1 MAPAGLTAKLSR
13 SITKGKKL
21 SKRPAVVAFNFA
33 PVKETFKMC
42 NMSLAQKFF
51 DLSNALQDKAFAD
64 NSEAL
69 QIAGQLIA
77 QSLANDGVLHTF
89 GSGHSQILAAEI
101 ERRAGGLVPV
111 SSINDPA
118 DGWPE
123 QIPGYGARLFQ
134 RYAYQYNV
142 QSGDVVIVISNSGRN
157 ASPIEIA
164 MEAKSYG
171 LKVIALTSLD
181 MSKATT
187 SRHPSGKKL
196 YELADLVLDNG
207 GIPGDA
213 AIDAPGFAY
222 KVGPTST
229 MSGALLLNL
238 LSMEIIE
245 NLINMGVTPPTYVS
259 QNADG
264 GAKHN
269 EALAMKYRHRI
280 RRPI

>member
-1 MAPAGLTAKLSR
+1 
-13 SITKGKKL
+13 
-21 SKRPAVVAFNFA
+21 
-33 PVKETFKMC
+33 
-42 NMSLAQKFF
+42 MSLADTFF
-51 DLSNALQDKAFAD
+51 ETSNALQAAVRHANAD
-64 NSEAL
+64 TLRTAGQ
-69 QIAGQLIA
+69 QIAASIA
-77 QSLANDGVLHTF
+77 ADGVLHTF

-134 RYAYQYNV
+134 RYAYQYDV
-142 QSGDVVIVISNSGRN
+142 QPGDTVLVISNSGRN
-157 ASPIEIA
+157 ASPIEVA
-164 MEAKSYG
+164 MEAKAAG
-171 LKVIALTSLD
+171 LNVIVLTSLE
-181 MSKATT
+181 MSKATS

-196 YELADLVLDNG
+196 YELGDHVLDNG
-207 GIPGDA
+207 GLPGDA
-213 AIDAPGFAY
+213 ALQAPGFAY

-238 LSMEIIE
+238 LAMEIIE
-245 NLINMGVTPPTYVS
+245 QLIAMGVTPPTYVS

-264 GAKHN
+264 GAAHN
-269 EALAMKYRHRI
+269 EALAQKYRHRI

>member
-1 MAPAGLTAKLSR
+1 
-13 SITKGKKL
+13 
-21 SKRPAVVAFNFA
+21 
-33 PVKETFKMC
+33 
-42 NMSLAQKFF
+42 MSLAQTFF
-51 DLSNALQDKAFAD
+51 DTSNALQDKVFAD
-64 NSEAL
+64 NAETL
-69 QIAGQLIA
+69 QIAGKQIA
-77 QSLANDGVLHTF
+77 ESIAADGVLHTF

-123 QIPGYGARLFQ
+123 QIAGYGARLFQ
-134 RYAYQYNV
+134 RYAYQYAV
-142 QSGDVVIVISNSGRN
+142 QPGDIVLVISNSGRN
-157 ASPIEIA
+157 ASPIEVAI
-164 MEAKSYG
+164 EAREAG

-187 SRHPSGKKL
+187 SSHPLGKKL

-207 GIPGDA
+207 GMPGDA

-229 MSGALLLNL
+229 MSGALILNL

-245 NLINMGVTPPTYVS
+245 NLIAMGVTPPTYVS

-264 GAKHN
+264 GADHN
-269 EALAMKYRHRI
+269 EALAQKYRHRI

>member
-1 MAPAGLTAKLSR
+1 
-13 SITKGKKL
+13 
-21 SKRPAVVAFNFA
+21 
-33 PVKETFKMC
+33 
-42 NMSLAQKFF
+42 MSLAQKFF
-51 DLSNALQDKAFAD
+51 DTSNMLQDKVYAD
-64 NSEAL
+64 NADTL
-69 QIAGQLIA
+69 RAAGKMIADSIA
-77 QSLANDGVLHTF
+77 AGGVLHSF
-89 GSGHSQILAAEI
+89 GSGHSQILATEI

-134 RYAYQYNV
+134 RYTYQYAV
-142 QSGDVVIVISNSGRN
+142 QPSDVILVISNSGRN
-157 ASPIEIA
+157 ASPIEVA
-164 MEAKSYG
+164 MQARDSG
-171 LKVIALTSLD
+171 LKVIAMTSLA
-181 MSKATT
+181 MSKSTS

-207 GIPGDA
+207 GLPGDA
-213 AIDAPGFAY
+213 SIEAPGFAY

-229 MSGALLLNL
+229 MTGALLLNL

-245 NLINMGVTPPTYVS
+245 SLIAMGVTPPTYVS

-264 GAKHN
+264 GAEHN
-269 EALAMKYRHRI
+269 EALAKKYRHRI

>member
-1 MAPAGLTAKLSR
+1 
-13 SITKGKKL
+13 
-21 SKRPAVVAFNFA
+21 
-33 PVKETFKMC
+33 
-42 NMSLAQKFF
+42 MSLAQKFF
-51 DLSNALQDKAFAD
+51 DSSNELQASVYAANAETLHTAGKLVAD
-64 NSEAL
+64 S
-69 QIAGQLIA
+69 IAAG
-77 QSLANDGVLHTF
+77 GVLHTF

-134 RYAYQYNV
+134 RYAYQYDV
-142 QSGDVVIVISNSGRN
+142 QPGDVVVVISNSGRN
-157 ASPIEIA
+157 ASPIEVA
-164 MEAKSYG
+164 MEAKAVG
-171 LKVIALTSLD
+171 LSVIVLTSLD
-181 MSKATT
+181 MSKATS

-196 YELADLVLDNG
+196 YELADYVLDNG
-207 GIPGDA
+207 GVPGDA
-213 AIDAPGFAY
+213 AIDAPGFDY

-238 LSMEIIE
+238 LSMQIIE
-245 NLINMGVTPPTYVS
+245 QLIAQDCTPPTYVS

-264 GAKHN
+264 GAEHN
-269 EALAMKYRHRI
+269 EALAKKYRHRI

>member
-1 MAPAGLTAKLSR
+1 
-13 SITKGKKL
+13 
-21 SKRPAVVAFNFA
+21 
-33 PVKETFKMC
+33 
-42 NMSLAQKFF
+42 MSLAEKFYET
-51 DLSNALQDKAFAD
+51 SRQLQAD
-64 NSEAL
+64 VFEKNKGTLAAAGIG
-69 QIAGQLIA
+69 IAESIA
-77 QSLANDGVLHTF
+77 ADGVLHTF

-123 QIPGYGARLFQ
+123 QIVGYGARLFQ
-134 RYAYQYNV
+134 RYAYQYAV
-142 QSGDVVIVISNSGRN
+142 QPGDFVLVISNSGRN
-157 ASPIEIA
+157 ASPIEVA
-164 MEAKSYG
+164 LEAKAAG
-171 LKVIALTSLD
+171 LEVVVLTSLE

-196 YELADLVLDNG
+196 YELGDYVLDNG
-207 GIPGDA
+207 GVPGDA
-213 AIDAPGFAY
+213 AIDAPGFPY

-245 NLINMGVTPPTYVS
+245 NLIAMNVTPPTYVS

-264 GAKHN
+264 GAEHN
-269 EALAMKYRHRI
+269 EALATKYRHRI

>member
-1 MAPAGLTAKLSR
+1 MS
-13 SITKGKKL
+13 L
-21 SKRPAVVAFNFA
+21 SKKFYDCSNELQKSVYAANA
-33 PVKETFKMC
+33 ETLKT
-42 NMSLAQKFF
+42 AGKRI
-51 DLSNALQDKAFAD
+51 AD
-64 NSEAL
+64 S
-69 QIAGQLIA
+69 IAA
-77 QSLANDGVLHTF
+77 DGVLHTF
-89 GSGHSQILAAEI
+89 GSGHSQILACEI

-134 RYAYQYNV
+134 RYAFQYAV
-142 QSGDVVIVISNSGRN
+142 QPGDVVIVISNSGRN
-157 ASPIEIA
+157 ASPIEVA
-164 MEAKSYG
+164 LEAKASG
-171 LKVIALTSLD
+171 LNVLVMTSLD

-196 YELADLVLDNG
+196 YEIGDYVLDNG
-207 GIPGDA
+207 GVPGDA
-213 AIDAPGFAY
+213 ALDAPGFAY

-245 NLINMGVTPPTYVS
+245 QLIAQGVTPPTYVS

-264 GAKHN
+264 GAEHN
-269 EALAMKYRHRI
+269 EALAKKFRHRI

>member
-1 MAPAGLTAKLSR
+1 
-13 SITKGKKL
+13 
-21 SKRPAVVAFNFA
+21 
-33 PVKETFKMC
+33 
-42 NMSLAQKFF
+42 MSLSTTYFETITIMQA
-51 DLSNALQDKAFAD
+51 AARRA
-64 NSEAL
+64 NSDTL
-69 QIAGQLIA
+69 RVAGKLIA
-77 QSLANDGVLHTF
+77 DSIAADGVLHTF

-123 QIPGYGARLFQ
+123 QILGYGARLFQ
-134 RYAYQYNV
+134 RYAYQYDV
-142 QSGDVVIVISNSGRN
+142 QPGDVVLVISNSGRN
-157 ASPIEIA
+157 ASPIEVA
-164 MEAKSYG
+164 MQAKAAG
-171 LKVIALTSLD
+171 LSVIVLTSLD

-196 YELADLVLDNG
+196 YELADHVLDNLG
-207 GIPGDA
+207 VPGDA
-213 AIDAPGFAY
+213 ALDAPGFAH

-238 LSMEIIE
+238 LNMEIIE
-245 NLINMGVTPPTYVS
+245 QLIASGITPPTYVS

-264 GAKHN
+264 GAEHN
-269 EALAMKYRHRI
+269 EALAKKYRHRI

>member
-1 MAPAGLTAKLSR
+1 
-13 SITKGKKL
+13 
-21 SKRPAVVAFNFA
+21 
-33 PVKETFKMC
+33 
-42 NMSLAQKFF
+42 MSLGQKFF
-51 DLSNALQDKAFAD
+51 DTSNALQDKVYAD
-64 NSEAL
+64 NADTL
-69 QIAGQLIA
+69 KGAGKLIA
-77 QSLANDGVLHTF
+77 ESIAAEGVLHTF

-134 RYAYQYNV
+134 RYAYQYAV
-142 QSGDVVIVISNSGRN
+142 QPGDVVLVISNSGRN
-157 ASPIEIA
+157 ASPIEVA
-164 MEAKSYG
+164 MEARAAG
-171 LKVIALTSLD
+171 LKVIAMTSLA
-181 MSKATT
+181 MSKAAS

-207 GIPGDA
+207 GVPGDA
-213 AIDAPGFAY
+213 AIDASGFAY

-229 MSGALLLNL
+229 MTGALLLNL

-245 NLINMGVTPPTYVS
+245 NLISMGVTPPTYVS

-264 GAKHN
+264 GAEHN
-269 EALAMKYRHRI
+269 EALATKYRHRI

>member
-1 MAPAGLTAKLSR
+1 
-13 SITKGKKL
+13 
-21 SKRPAVVAFNFA
+21 
-33 PVKETFKMC
+33 
-42 NMSLAQKFF
+42 MSLAHKFYETSSK
-51 DLSNALQDKAFAD
+51 LQQQVYAANA
-64 NSEAL
+64 AL
-69 QIAGQLIA
+69 LKKAGQKIA
-77 QSLANDGVLHTF
+77 ACIAKDGVLHTF

-123 QIPGYGARLFQ
+123 QIAGYGARLFQ

-142 QSGDVVIVISNSGRN
+142 QPGDVVLVISNSGRN
-157 ASPIEIA
+157 ASPIEVA
-164 MEAKSYG
+164 LEARAAG
-171 LKVIALTSLD
+171 LKVLVMTSLE

-196 YELADLVLDNG
+196 YELGDYVLDNG
-207 GIPGDA
+207 GVPGDA
-213 AIDAPGFAY
+213 AIDAEGFAY

-245 NLINMGVTPPTYVS
+245 QLIAMGVTPPTYVS

-264 GAKHN
+264 GAEHN
-269 EALAMKYRHRI
+269 EALALKYRHRI

>member
-1 MAPAGLTAKLSR
+1 
-13 SITKGKKL
+13 
-21 SKRPAVVAFNFA
+21 
-33 PVKETFKMC
+33 
-42 NMSLAQKFF
+42 MSLAQQFF
-51 DLSNALQDKAFAD
+51 DTSKALQDKVFAD
-64 NSEAL
+64 NADTL
-69 QIAGQLIA
+69 KAAGKLIA
-77 QSLANDGVLHTF
+77 DSIAADGVLHTF
-89 GSGHSQILAAEI
+89 GSGHSQILACEI

-123 QIPGYGARLFQ
+123 QIAGYGARLFQ
-134 RYAYQYNV
+134 RYAYQYAV
-142 QSGDVVIVISNSGRN
+142 QAGDVVLVISNSGRN
-157 ASPIEIA
+157 ASPIEVA
-164 MEAKSYG
+164 MEAREAG
-171 LKVIALTSLD
+171 LKVIVLTSLD

-207 GIPGDA
+207 GVPGDA
-213 AIDAPGFAY
+213 AIDAEGFAY

-229 MSGALLLNL
+229 MSGALILNL

-245 NLINMGVTPPTYVS
+245 NLIAMDVTPPTYVS

-264 GAKHN
+264 GAEHN
-269 EALAMKYRHRI
+269 EALAQKYRHRI

>member
-1 MAPAGLTAKLSR
+1 
-13 SITKGKKL
+13 
-21 SKRPAVVAFNFA
+21 
-33 PVKETFKMC
+33 
-42 NMSLAQKFF
+42 MSLAQKFF
-51 DLSNALQDKAFAD
+51 DCSNELQQSVYTANAGTLKAAGKRIAD
-64 NSEAL
+64 S
-69 QIAGQLIA
+69 IAA
-77 QSLANDGVLHTF
+77 DGVLHTF

-134 RYAYQYNV
+134 RYAYQYTV
-142 QSGDVVIVISNSGRN
+142 QPSDVIIVISNSGRN
-157 ASPIEIA
+157 ASPIEVA
-164 MEAKSYG
+164 LEAKSAG
-171 LKVIALTSLD
+171 LDVIVMTSVD

-196 YELADLVLDNG
+196 YELGDYVLDNG
-207 GIPGDA
+207 GAPGDA
-213 AIDAPGFAY
+213 AIDAPGFQY

-245 NLINMGVTPPTYVS
+245 QLIAQGVTPPTYVS

-264 GAKHN
+264 GAEHN
-269 EALAMKYRHRI
+269 EALAKKYRHRI

>member
-1 MAPAGLTAKLSR
+1 MEGDLHTLSLR
-13 SITKGKKL
+13 TDSEIMSL
-21 SKRPAVVAFNFA
+21 SKKFY
-33 PVKETFKMC
+33 ET
-42 NMSLAQKFF
+42 SIRLQEEVF
-51 DLSNALQDKAFAD
+51 DGNADTLRAAGKRIAD
-64 NSEAL
+64 S
-69 QIAGQLIA
+69 IAK
-77 QSLANDGVLHTF
+77 DGVLHTF

-123 QIPGYGARLFQ
+123 QIVGYGARLFQ

-142 QSGDVVIVISNSGRN
+142 QPGDVVLVISNSGRN
-157 ASPIEIA
+157 ASPIEVA
-164 MEAKSYG
+164 MEAKSAG
-171 LKVIALTSLD
+171 LDVVVMTSLE

-196 YELADLVLDNG
+196 YELGDYVLDNG
-207 GIPGDA
+207 GVPGDA

-229 MSGALLLNL
+229 TSGALLLNL

-245 NLINMGVTPPTYVS
+245 ELIRIGATPPTYVS

-264 GAKHN
+264 GAEHN
-269 EALAMKYRHRI
+269 EALAQKYRHRI

>member
-1 MAPAGLTAKLSR
+1 
-13 SITKGKKL
+13 
-21 SKRPAVVAFNFA
+21 
-33 PVKETFKMC
+33 
-42 NMSLAQKFF
+42 MSLADTFF
-51 DLSNALQDKAFAD
+51 DTSNTLQAEVRRTNAD
-64 NSEAL
+64 TLRRAGKR
-69 QIAGQLIA
+69 IAASIA
-77 QSLANDGVLHTF
+77 ADGVLHTF

-134 RYAYQYNV
+134 RYAYQYDV
-142 QSGDVVIVISNSGRN
+142 QAGDTVLVISNSGRN
-157 ASPIEIA
+157 ASPIEVA
-164 MEAKSYG
+164 MEAKAAG
-171 LKVIALTSLD
+171 LSVIVLTSLE
-181 MSKATT
+181 MSKASS

-196 YELADLVLDNG
+196 YQLGDYVLDNG
-207 GIPGDA
+207 GLPGDA
-213 AIDAPGFAY
+213 ALDAPGFAY

-245 NLINMGVTPPTYVS
+245 QLIAMGVTPPTYVS

-264 GAKHN
+264 GAAHN
-269 EALAMKYRHRI
+269 EALAQKYRHRI

>member
-1 MAPAGLTAKLSR
+1 
-13 SITKGKKL
+13 
-21 SKRPAVVAFNFA
+21 
-33 PVKETFKMC
+33 
-42 NMSLAQKFF
+42 MSLAQNFF
-51 DLSNALQDKAFAD
+51 ENSRQLQTEVFEKNAETLRSAGKRVAE
-64 NSEAL
+64 S
-69 QIAGQLIA
+69 IAA
-77 QSLANDGVLHTF
+77 DGVLHTF

-123 QIPGYGARLFQ
+123 QITGYGARLFQ
-134 RYAYQYNV
+134 RYAYQYAV
-142 QSGDVVIVISNSGRN
+142 QPGDVVLVISNSGRN
-157 ASPIEIA
+157 ASPIEVA
-164 MEAKSYG
+164 MEAKAAG
-171 LKVIALTSLD
+171 LDVLVMTSLD

-196 YELADLVLDNG
+196 YELGDYVLDNG
-207 GIPGDA
+207 GVPGDA
-213 AIDAPGFAY
+213 AINAPGFDY

-238 LSMEIIE
+238 FSMEIIE
-245 NLINMGVTPPTYVS
+245 NLIAMGVTPPTYVS

-264 GAKHN
+264 GAEHN
-269 EALAMKYRHRI
+269 EALAQKYRHRI

>member
-1 MAPAGLTAKLSR
+1 MG
-13 SITKGKKL
+13 
-21 SKRPAVVAFNFA
+21 
-33 PVKETFKMC
+33 
-42 NMSLAQKFF
+42 LAQTFF
-51 DLSNALQDKAFAD
+51 DTSNALQDKVFAD
-64 NSEAL
+64 NAETLA
-69 QIAGQLIA
+69 IAGKRIA
-77 QSLANDGVLHTF
+77 ESIAHDGVLHTF

-123 QIPGYGARLFQ
+123 QIAGYGARLFQ
-134 RYAYQYNV
+134 RYAYQYAV
-142 QSGDVVIVISNSGRN
+142 QPTDVVLVISNSGRN
-157 ASPIEIA
+157 ASPIEVA
-164 MEAKSYG
+164 MEAKAAG
-171 LKVIALTSLD
+171 LTVVALTSLE

-207 GIPGDA
+207 GLPGDA

-222 KVGPTST
+222 RVGPTST

-238 LSMEIIE
+238 LSMEVIE
-245 NLINMGVTPPTYVS
+245 NLIAMEVTPPTYVS

-264 GAKHN
+264 GAEHN
-269 EALAMKYRHRI
+269 EALAQKYRHRI

>member
-1 MAPAGLTAKLSR
+1 MGLS
-13 SITKGKKL
+13 
-21 SKRPAVVAFNFA
+21 
-33 PVKETFKMC
+33 ETFYKT
-42 NMSLAQKFF
+42 SI
-51 DLSNALQDKAFAD
+51 ALQESVRTANQATLQAAGERIAESIAD
-64 NSEAL
+64 
-69 QIAGQLIA
+69 G
-77 QSLANDGVLHTF
+77 GVLHTF

-123 QIPGYGARLFQ
+123 QIAGYGARLFQ
-134 RYAYQYNV
+134 RYAYQYAV
-142 QSGDVVIVISNSGRN
+142 QPGDVVLVISNSGRN
-157 ASPIEIA
+157 ASPIEVA
-164 MEAKSYG
+164 MEAKATG
-171 LKVIALTSLD
+171 LDVVIMTSLE

-196 YELADLVLDNG
+196 YELGDFVLDNG
-207 GIPGDA
+207 GVPGDA
-213 AIDAPGFAY
+213 AIDAPGFTY

-245 NLINMGVTPPTYVS
+245 KLIAMGVTPPTYVS

-264 GAKHN
+264 GAAHN
-269 EALAMKYRHRI
+269 EALAQKYRHRI

>member
-1 MAPAGLTAKLSR
+1 
-13 SITKGKKL
+13 
-21 SKRPAVVAFNFA
+21 
-33 PVKETFKMC
+33 
-42 NMSLAQKFF
+42 MSLANRFF
-51 DLSNALQDKAFAD
+51 ETSNTLQANVHRD
-64 NSEAL
+64 NAETL
-69 QIAGQLIA
+69 QAAGLRIAKSIA
-77 QSLANDGVLHTF
+77 ADGVLHTF
-89 GSGHSQILAAEI
+89 GSGHSQILACEI

-123 QIPGYGARLFQ
+123 QIAGYGARLFQ
-134 RYAYQYNV
+134 RYAYQYDV
-142 QSGDVVIVISNSGRN
+142 QPGDVVLVISNSGRN
-157 ASPIEIA
+157 ASPIEVA
-164 MEAKSYG
+164 MEAKAAG
-171 LKVIALTSLD
+171 LHVVVLTSLE

-196 YELADLVLDNG
+196 YELGDYVLDNG
-207 GIPGDA
+207 GLPGDA

-245 NLINMGVTPPTYVS
+245 QLIAAGVTPPTYVS

-264 GAKHN
+264 GAEHN
-269 EALAMKYRHRI
+269 EALAKKYRHRI

>member
-1 MAPAGLTAKLSR
+1 
-13 SITKGKKL
+13 
-21 SKRPAVVAFNFA
+21 
-33 PVKETFKMC
+33 
-42 NMSLAQKFF
+42 MSLAQKFF
-51 DLSNALQDKAFAD
+51 DTSNALQDKVFAD
-64 NSEAL
+64 NESTL
-69 QIAGQLIA
+69 QAAGKLIA
-77 QSLANDGVLHTF
+77 DSIAADGVLHTF

-123 QIPGYGARLFQ
+123 QIAGYGARLFQ
-134 RYAYQYNV
+134 RYAYQYAV
-142 QSGDVVIVISNSGRN
+142 QPKDVVLVISNSGRN
-157 ASPIEIA
+157 ASPIEVA
-164 MEAKSYG
+164 MEARAAG
-171 LKVIALTSLD
+171 LSVIAMTSLD

-187 SRHPSGKKL
+187 SRHPSGQKL

-229 MSGALLLNL
+229 MTGALLLNL

-245 NLINMGVTPPTYVS
+245 NLIRMGVTPPTYVS

-264 GAKHN
+264 GAEHN
-269 EALAMKYRHRI
+269 EALAKKFRHRI

>member
-1 MAPAGLTAKLSR
+1 
-13 SITKGKKL
+13 
-21 SKRPAVVAFNFA
+21 
-33 PVKETFKMC
+33 
-42 NMSLAQKFF
+42 MSLANRFF
-51 DLSNALQDKAFAD
+51 ETSNTLQANVHRD
-64 NSEAL
+64 NAETL
-69 QIAGQLIA
+69 QAAGLRIAKSIA
-77 QSLANDGVLHTF
+77 ADGVLHTF
-89 GSGHSQILAAEI
+89 GSGHSQILASEI

-123 QIPGYGARLFQ
+123 QIAGYGARLFQ
-134 RYAYQYNV
+134 RYAYQYDV
-142 QSGDVVIVISNSGRN
+142 QPGDVVLVISNSGRN
-157 ASPIEIA
+157 ASPIEVA
-164 MEAKSYG
+164 MEAKAAG
-171 LKVIALTSLD
+171 LHVVVLTSLE

-196 YELADLVLDNG
+196 YELGDYVLDNG
-207 GIPGDA
+207 GLPGDA

-245 NLINMGVTPPTYVS
+245 QLITAGVTPPTYVS

-264 GAKHN
+264 GAAHN
-269 EALAMKYRHRI
+269 EALAKKYRHRI

>member
-1 MAPAGLTAKLSR
+1 MHKPRA
-13 SITKGKKL
+13 
-21 SKRPAVVAFNFA
+21 RPNIHIV
-33 PVKETFKMC
+33 
-42 NMSLAQKFF
+42 SLADDFF
-51 DLSNALQDKAFAD
+51 NTAASLQERVFALNADTLRAAGKAVA
-64 NSEAL
+64 E
-69 QIAGQLIA
+69 
-77 QSLANDGVLHTF
+77 SLASDGVLHTF
-89 GSGHSQILAAEI
+89 GSGHSQILAAEL

-123 QIPGYGARLFQ
+123 QIPGYGKRLFE
-134 RYAYQYNV
+134 RYAYQYAV
-142 QSGDVVIVISNSGRN
+142 QPGDIVLVISNSGRN
-157 ASPIEIA
+157 PSPIEVSLA
-164 MEAKSYG
+164 AKEAG
-171 LKVIALTSLD
+171 LQVIALTSLE

-196 YELADLVLDNG
+196 YEVADWVLDNL

-213 AIDAPGFAY
+213 AIEADGFPF

-229 MSGALLLNL
+229 VSGALILNL

-245 NLINMGVTPPTYVS
+245 QLIGMGVTPPTYVS

-264 GAKHN
+264 GAEHN
-269 EALAMKYRHRI
+269 EKLALKYRHRI